1 MDETMTYQQLKDKL
15 KKLNDEQL
23 SKPVMLKDTVYGSYL
38 RIKGLEIS
46 DGDYLPEGE
55 PFITY

>member
-1 MDETMTYQQLKDKL
+1 MDESMTYQQLKDKL